1 MYPNNKHYAGFSLLE
16 MLIALLVLSIGLLGV
31 ATLQIRGQQFNQ
43 VGYLRTQATFFAY
56 DIMERMRLNLD
67 NIPNN
72 NTAEEGVY
80 DYPGG
85 GNFVDKGPSN
95 SNNTNDDCDDNDPD
109 NACSTT
115 ELRNY
120 DLDNW
125 FNMVRETLPE
135 GKANIAWDATD
146 QTYTI
151 TITWTNIIDRGDDSK
166 PEQQQWIL
174 QL

>member
-1 MYPNNKHYAGFSLLE
+1 MYKKKLKYDAGFSMLE
-16 MLIALLVLSIGLLGV
+16 MLIALLILSIGLLGV

-67 NIPNN
+67 NISGNG
-72 NTAEEGVY
+72 TTDDGAY

-85 GNFVDKGPSN
+85 GNFVDQGPSH
-95 SNNTNDDCDDNDPD
+95 SNDTNDDCDTDTP
-109 NACSTT
+109 NACSITQ
-115 ELRNY
+115 LRNY

-125 FNMVRETLPE
+125 FNQVRETLPE
-135 GKANIAWDATD
+135 GKANITWDAAA
-146 QTYTI
+146 QNYTI
-151 TITWTNIIDRGDDSK
+151 TITWTNIIDRGDDST
-166 PEQQQWIL
+166 PEEQIWIL